1 MKKLLNQIAIF
12 IFIIIFSNTHYSLEI
27 PADIQAQ
34 VQASGQ
40 SPTQLY
46 NQLSPDQKAQVNQE
60 LGKNQASQT
69 STSKSSNE
77 GVQAKT
83 SSQSPSGIELMY
95 TKRNNHLSMD
105 TVYLKDKLPS
115 ITKPKNRFSFKT
127 QNINQFGYDIFNTR
141 FDPIELTNI
150 PVGPSYKIGPGD
162 EIIIRIWGK
171 LEEKLNLT
179 VDKSGQLFIPKIGL
193 IYINGEK
200 FENLHKIIKKELEKK
215 FANIDLSVSMGR
227 LRTIKVFA
235 LGEVNSP
242 GAYDISSLATALLGL
257 NVAGGVKKTGSLRN
271 IILKKSDGTI
281 KNIDLYD
288 YLLSGNPY
296 NDPGL
301 SDYDTLYIPII
312 SETVKING
320 LVKRPGIFEIDSKTS
335 AYDAISLLAGGIT
348 PYAYIKKIQINRVID
363 QEKTILIDYK
373 FNTLNEMMKQSLNK
387 PNY

>member
-200 FENLHKIIKKELEKK
+200 FENL
-215 FANIDLSVSMGR
+215 S
-227 LRTIKVFA
+227 
-235 LGEVNSP
+235 
-242 GAYDISSLATALLGL
+242 
-257 NVAGGVKKTGSLRN
+257 
-271 IILKKSDGTI
+271 
-281 KNIDLYD
+281 
-288 YLLSGNPY
+288 
-296 NDPGL
+296 
-301 SDYDTLYIPII
+301 
-312 SETVKING
+312 
-320 LVKRPGIFEIDSKTS
+320 
-335 AYDAISLLAGGIT
+335 
-348 PYAYIKKIQINRVID
+348 
-363 QEKTILIDYK
+363 
-373 FNTLNEMMKQSLNK
+373 
-387 PNY
+387 